1 MSILIAFIGTIIGYL
16 LNNYAVTVDE
26 FEKGNVLKFK
36 YDKIRTP
43 IIILWNIISPLFLF
57 YMYGQ
62 NISVNF
68 LRDVVLSALCSAVF
82 FIDFRLHIIPNILN
96 LIAFLFGVIF
106 MLLDKAS
113 IQDSLTGMCI
123 GLVFFLIII
132 ILSRVI
138 YKKDGM
144 GLGDA
149 KFMGVVG
156 IMFGSVYYTVATI
169 FFSFI
174 FGAIGATIALIS
186 KNKKMGQEIAFGPY
200 IVMAVMLLMFFG
212 EGIFRLYFRI

>member
-113 IQDSLTGMCI
+113 IQDSLTGLCI
-123 GLVFFLIII
+123 GLAFFLIII

>member
-16 LNNYAVTVDE
+16 LNNYEITVDE
-26 FEKGNVLKFK
+26 FEKGNVIKFK

-57 YMYGQ
+57 YMYDQ
-62 NISVNF
+62 NISINF
-68 LRDVVLSALCSAVF
+68 LRDSILSALCSAVF
-82 FIDFRLHIIPNILN
+82 FIDFRLHIIPNVLN
-96 LIAFLFGVIF
+96 LIAFLAGTILMF
-106 MLLDKAS
+106 LDKNS
-113 IQDSLTGMCI
+113 IQDSLIGMCI
-123 GLVFFLIII
+123 GLLFFLIII
-132 ILSRVI
+132 VLSRVI

-156 IMFGSVYYTVATI
+156 IMFGSVFYTVATI

-212 EGIFRLYFRI
+212 EEIFSLYFGI

>member
-123 GLVFFLIII
+123 GLAFFLIII

>member
-1 MSILIAFIGTIIGYL
+1 M
-16 LNNYAVTVDE
+16 
-26 FEKGNVLKFK
+26 
-36 YDKIRTP
+36 
-43 IIILWNIISPLFLF
+43 III
-57 YMYGQ
+57 
-62 NISVNF
+62 V
-68 LRDVVLSALCSAVF
+68 
-82 FIDFRLHIIPNILN
+82 
-96 LIAFLFGVIF
+96 
-106 MLLDKAS
+106 
-113 IQDSLTGMCI
+113 
-123 GLVFFLIII
+123 
-132 ILSRVI
+132 LSRVI

-156 IMFGSVYYTVATI
+156 IMFGSVYTVATI

-212 EGIFRLYFRI
+212 EEIFSLYFGI

>member
-26 FEKGNVLKFK
+26 CEKRNVLKFK

-123 GLVFFLIII
+123 GLAFFLIII

-186 KNKKMGQEIAFGPY
+186 KNKKMGQEIAVGPY

>member
-1 MSILIAFIGTIIGYL
+1 MEILIALIGTIIGYL

-26 FEKGNVLKFK
+26 FEKGNVIKFK

-43 IIILWNIISPLFLF
+43 IIILWNVIVPIILF
-57 YMYGQ
+57 YMYGK
-62 NISVNF
+62 NITVNF
-68 LRDVVLSALCSAVF
+68 LRDATLSALCSAVF

-96 LIAFLFGVIF
+96 LITFLIGIIL
-106 MLLDKAS
+106 MLLDKES
-113 IQDSLTGMCI
+113 ITDSLIGMCI
-123 GLVFFLIII
+123 GLVFFLVII

-156 IMFGSVYYTVATI
+156 MMFGSMYTVAVI

-200 IVMAVMLLMFFG
+200 IVMAVMLIMFFG
-212 EGIFRLYFRI
+212 EEIFRVYLGN

>member
-26 FEKGNVLKFK
+26 CEKGNVLKFK

-123 GLVFFLIII
+123 GLAFFLIII

-144 GLGDA
+144 GLGD
-149 KFMGVVG
+149 
-156 IMFGSVYYTVATI
+156 T
-169 FFSFI
+169 
-174 FGAIGATIALIS
+174 
-186 KNKKMGQEIAFGPY
+186 
-200 IVMAVMLLMFFG
+200 
-212 EGIFRLYFRI
+212 

>member
-96 LIAFLFGVIF
+96 LIAFLFGAIF

-123 GLVFFLIII
+123 GLAFFLIII

>member
-1 MSILIAFIGTIIGYL
+1 MVILIALIGTIIGCL

-26 FEKGNVLKFK
+26 FENGNLIKFK
-36 YDKIRTP
+36 FDKIRTP
-43 IIILWNIISPLFLF
+43 IIILWNVLAPVMLF

-62 NISVNF
+62 SISINF
-68 LRDVVLSALCSAVF
+68 FRDSILSALCSAVF
-82 FIDFRLHIIPNILN
+82 FIDFRLHIIPNVLN
-96 LIAFLFGVIF
+96 LIAFLAGTILMF
-106 MLLDKAS
+106 LDKNS
-113 IQDSLTGMCI
+113 IQDSLIGMCI
-123 GLVFFLIII
+123 GLLFFLIII
-132 ILSRVI
+132 VLSRVI

-156 IMFGSVYYTVATI
+156 IMFGSVYTVATI

-212 EGIFRLYFRI
+212 EEIVSLYFGI

>member
-43 IIILWNIISPLFLF
+43 IIILWNILAPVMLF

-68 LRDVVLSALCSAVF
+68 FRDVVLSALCSAVF

-156 IMFGSVYYTVATI
+156 IMFGSVYTVATI

-186 KNKKMGQEIAFGPY
+186 KNKKIGQEIAFGPY

-212 EGIFRLYFRI
+212 EGIFRLYFGI

>member
-123 GLVFFLIII
+123 GLAFFLIII

-156 IMFGSVYYTVATI
+156 ILFGSVYYTVATI

>member
-26 FEKGNVLKFK
+26 CEKGNVLKFK

>member
-1 MSILIAFIGTIIGYL
+1 MEILIALIGTIIGYL

-26 FEKGNVLKFK
+26 FEKGNVIKFK

-43 IIILWNIISPLFLF
+43 IIILWNVIVPIILF
-57 YMYGQ
+57 YMYGK
-62 NISVNF
+62 NITVNF
-68 LRDVVLSALCSAVF
+68 LRDATLSALCSAVF

-96 LIAFLFGVIF
+96 LITFFIGIIL
-106 MLLDKAS
+106 MLLDKES
-113 IQDSLTGMCI
+113 ITDSLIGMCI
-123 GLVFFLIII
+123 GLVFFLVII

-156 IMFGSVYYTVATI
+156 MMFGSMYTVAVI

-200 IVMAVMLLMFFG
+200 IVMAVMLIMFFG
-212 EGIFRLYFRI
+212 EEIFRVYLGN

>member
-1 MSILIAFIGTIIGYL
+1 MVILIALIGTIIGCL

-26 FEKGNVLKFK
+26 FENGSLIKFK
-36 YDKIRTP
+36 FDKIRTP
-43 IIILWNIISPLFLF
+43 IIILWNVLAPVMLF

-62 NISVNF
+62 SISINF
-68 LRDVVLSALCSAVF
+68 FRDSILSALCSTVF
-82 FIDFRLHIIPNILN
+82 FIDFRLHIIPNVLN
-96 LIAFLFGVIF
+96 LIAFLAGTILMF
-106 MLLDKAS
+106 LDKNS
-113 IQDSLTGMCI
+113 IQDSLIGMCI
-123 GLVFFLIII
+123 GLLFFLIII
-132 ILSRVI
+132 VLSRVI

-156 IMFGSVYYTVATI
+156 IMFGSVYTVATI

-212 EGIFRLYFRI
+212 EEIFSLYFGI

>member
-1 MSILIAFIGTIIGYL
+1 MSILIAFIGTIRGYL
-16 LNNYAVTVDE
+16 LNNYAITVDE
-26 FEKGNVLKFK
+26 FEKGNVIKFK

-57 YMYGQ
+57 YMYDQ
-62 NISVNF
+62 NISINF
-68 LRDVVLSALCSAVF
+68 LRDSILSALCSAVF
-82 FIDFRLHIIPNILN
+82 FIDFRLHIIPNVLN
-96 LIAFLFGVIF
+96 LIAFLAGTILMF
-106 MLLDKAS
+106 LDKNS
-113 IQDSLTGMCI
+113 IQDGLIGMCI
-123 GLVFFLIII
+123 GLLFFLIII
-132 ILSRVI
+132 VLSRVI

-156 IMFGSVYYTVATI
+156 IMFGSVFYTVATI

-200 IVMAVMLLMFFG
+200 IVMAVMLHMFFG
-212 EGIFRLYFRI
+212 EEIFSLYFGI

>member
-26 FEKGNVLKFK
+26 CEKGNVLKFK

-123 GLVFFLIII
+123 GLAFFLIII